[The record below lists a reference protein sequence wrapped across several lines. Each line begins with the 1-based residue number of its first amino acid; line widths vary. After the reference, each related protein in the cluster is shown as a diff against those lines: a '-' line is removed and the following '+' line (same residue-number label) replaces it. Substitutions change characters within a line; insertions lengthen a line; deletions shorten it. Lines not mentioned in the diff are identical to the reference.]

1 MSEKYTIRPAIELD
15 ALAVKALL
23 EELEGRDFDQEIFGR
38 IYTEYLEAPLTLIFV
53 ATQEEGEIIGFIS
66 CKGQSLLHHEG
77 LVFEIQEL
85 IVTAAHQGKG
95 LGRKLIAELKLDL
108 EKLGAISLEV
118 TSNKRRKEAHAFY
131 QSVGFL
137 NSHEKFTIL
146 LLT

>member
-1 MSEKYTIRPAIELD
+1 MSEKYTIRAAD
-15 ALAVKALL
+15 ASDSSGVKLLL
-23 EELEGRDFDQEIFGR
+23 EELEGRAFYQDIFSR
-38 IYTEYLEAPLTLIFV
+38 IYTEYLEAPLTLLYV
-53 ATQEEGEIIGFIS
+53 AVQSETEMVGFIS

-85 IVTAAHQGKG
+85 VVTAAHQGKG
-95 LGRKLIAELKLDL
+95 LGRKLIAALKPDL

-137 NSHEKFTIL
+137 NSHEKFTIYF
-146 LLT
+146 